1 MWNSGTGGTT
11 YGRNEVKTVDNDKGQ
26 PAVDGAVNECA
37 GRADAEGGANPPRLR
52 LPLATI
58 DDVKREMARLY
69 REGKAGRRDV
79 ADVSRLANV
88 LALLGRLIEGAD
100 LEARLA
106 ALEEQR
112 ARDTERTIDITPP
125 RALTSDRRPW

>member
-1 MWNSGTGGTT
+1 M
-11 YGRNEVKTVDNDKGQ
+11 
-26 PAVDGAVNECA
+26 A
-37 GRADAEGGANPPRLR
+37 GKDTMNPDANGADADEGAAPPSTRLR
-52 LPLATI
+52 LPLATAN
-58 DDVKREMARLY
+58 DVKREMARLY

-106 ALEEQR
+106 TLEQNTGGR
-112 ARDTERTIDITPP
+112 
-125 RALTSDRRPW
+125 S